1 MGTIQGFTLPL
12 QASQLGPALASLIP
26 SPLTPTTLFAIRHL
40 GVFLSFPQ
48 LEIWRSG
55 RGRHAQK
62 VLGKSGRVGPG
73 TPGLN
78 VPAGAANP
86 LSPPSC
92 CPPDRGTCCATLE
105 LGRGAATISTEGY
118 SPTPGLE
125 WPPRGEARLQGA
137 WKRDRGCLFSCLSW
151 RRLPYWG
158 PVFLELKHTALS
170 PHRAV
175 TFSKQDF
182 SVGGLRGKP
191 PSGRQQAS
199 PLARDPWRHR
209 PWTATLSE
217 HVSLVCLWFCVRQ
230 RPCVPE
236 ADSSTI
242 SLGHLKRSI
251 LESNP
256 GMDSTEESF
265 VGAGG

>member
-1 MGTIQGFTLPL
+1 M
-12 QASQLGPALASLIP
+12 SHLGQP
-26 SPLTPTTLFAIRHL
+26 SPSLLPPAVHQTEAPAVR
-40 GVFLSFPQ
+40 P
-48 LEIWRSG
+48 WRWEG
-55 RGRHAQK
+55 
-62 VLGKSGRVGPG
+62 
-73 TPGLN
+73 GL
-78 VPAGAANP
+78 
-86 LSPPSC
+86 PPS
-92 CPPDRGTCCATLE
+92 PWR
-105 LGRGAATISTEGY
+105 AAALLLALS
-118 SPTPGLE
+118 GLQ
-125 WPPRGEARLQGA
+125 RGEARLQGA

-151 RRLPYWG
+151 RRPPYWG
-158 PVFLELKHTALS
+158 LVFLELKHTALS

-199 PLARDPWRHR
+199 PLARAPWRHR

-230 RPCVPE
+230 GPCVLE

-242 SLGHLKRSI
+242 SLGHLRRSI

-256 GMDSTEESF
+256 GMGSTEEPF
-265 VGAGG
+265 AGVGG